1 MVQFLPFAALRPRPE
16 FAAKTAAP
24 PYDVVSVAEARAL
37 AADNS
42 YSFLHVSRPEIDL
55 PDDLDPTDERV
66 YAAGRDNLHL
76 MVASGI
82 LTPDPTPG
90 YLIYRQQL
98 GSQIQTGVVGLA
110 SVSEYE
116 TGVIARHELTRPDKE
131 LDRVRHI
138 DALGVHDEPVFL
150 LYPDSETLS
159 TLLGE
164 VTAGEPEIELLT
176 NDGVVH
182 QVWRVG
188 DPESVDAFRAA
199 FATLPRVYIADGHH
213 RSAAA
218 ARVATRRAGQGDA
231 EVEGFLSVV
240 FGAGDLTLLPYNR
253 AVADLAGES
262 PSSLL
267 KRLDASFE
275 IVPSAKAVEPAARH
289 DFGLRLADG
298 WYRLRLRPGLVDEN
312 NPVARLDVSVLQNL
326 VLEPLL
332 GIGNPRTDPRIS
344 FVGGSRGMAELD
356 RLVESGTAAAAF
368 SLYPT
373 SVGDLM
379 ALADAGEVMPP
390 KSTWFEPKLASGLFL
405 HDFSGEL
412 DAEKE

>member
-1 MVQFLPFAALRPRPE
+1 MVQFLPLAALRPRPE

-24 PYDVVSVAEARAL
+24 PYDVVDVAEARAL
-37 AADNS
+37 AVGNA

-55 PDDLDPTDERV
+55 PDDVDPTDDRV
-66 YAAGRDNLHL
+66 YAAGRDNLRR
-76 MVASGI
+76 MVAEGI
-82 LTPDPTPG
+82 LVADPTPG
-90 YLIYRQQL
+90 YLIYRQRL
-98 GSQIQTGVVGLA
+98 GTRVQTGVVGLA

-116 TGVIARHELTRPDKE
+116 SGIIARHELTRADKE

-150 LYPDSETLS
+150 LYPDSEAIS

-164 VTAGEPEIELLT
+164 VTAGEPEVDFFSG
-176 NDGVVH
+176 DGVHH
-182 QVWRVG
+182 QLWRVG
-188 DPESVDAFRAA
+188 DADSVEAFGAA
-199 FATLPRVYIADGHH
+199 FAALPRAYIADGHH

-218 ARVATRRAGQGDA
+218 ARVAAQRAGQGGP

-253 AVADLAGES
+253 AVADLAGASPES
-262 PSSLL
+262 LLGRLDDAFEVVPSST
-267 KRLDASFE
+267 
-275 IVPSAKAVEPAARH
+275 AVEPEHRH

-298 WYRLRLRPGLVDEN
+298 WYRLRLRPGLVDEDD
-312 NPVARLDVSVLQNL
+312 PVARLDVSVLQKL

-344 FVGGSRGMAELD
+344 FIGGSRGTAELD
-356 RLVESGTAAAAF
+356 RLVDSGTAAVAF

-373 SVGDLM
+373 SVGELM

-412 DAEKE
+412 DA